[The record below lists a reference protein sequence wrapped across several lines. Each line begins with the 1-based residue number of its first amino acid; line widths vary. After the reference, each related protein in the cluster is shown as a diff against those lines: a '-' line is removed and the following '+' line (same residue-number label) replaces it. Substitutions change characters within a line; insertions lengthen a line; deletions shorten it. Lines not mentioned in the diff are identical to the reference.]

1 MRPSLVLFAGSF
13 AALVLA
19 AHAATAQVEFAKP
32 ESFTDAGRPRPAA
45 GRDESLRPLRD
56 HLVAEAAR
64 RLPADQ
70 ALHVTITDVD
80 LAGDFEPRQ
89 AYSREVRVVKD
100 IYPPRIE
107 LSFRL
112 LRADG
117 SVVKEGART
126 LRDTSFL
133 SRGAPDRQDSLQY
146 EKAMI
151 DRWLESELAR

>member
-1 MRPSLVLFAGSF
+1 MRPFLVLLACSF
-13 AALVLA
+13 SAIVLA
-19 AHAATAQVEFAKP
+19 SEAATAQVEFAKP
-32 ESFTDAGRPRPAA
+32 ESFTDAGRPRPAID
-45 GRDESLRPLRD
+45 RDESLGALRD
-56 HLVAEAAR
+56 HFVAEAAR

-70 ALHVTITDVD
+70 ALYVTITDVD

-89 AYSREVRVVKD
+89 PYGREARIVKD

-112 LRADG
+112 VAGDG
-117 SVVKEGART
+117 TVVKQGTRT

-133 SRGAPDRQDSLQY
+133 SRGAADRQDALHY

-151 DRWLESELAR
+151 DRWLDGEFAR

>member
-1 MRPSLVLFAGSF
+1 MRPSLIVLAGSF
-13 AALVLA
+13 SALFLA
-19 AHAATAQVEFAKP
+19 AQAATTQVEFAKP

-45 GRDESLRPLRD
+45 GRDESLEPLRD

-64 RLPADQ
+64 RLPSDQ
-70 ALHVTITDVD
+70 ALYVTITDVD

-89 AYSREVRVVKD
+89 PYSREVRVVKD

-107 LSFRL
+107 LRFRL
-112 LRADG
+112 VRGDG
-117 SVVKEGART
+117 SVVKEGTRT

-133 SRGAPDRQDSLQY
+133 SRGAADRQDSLHY

-151 DRWLESELAR
+151 DRWLESEFAR

>member
-1 MRPSLVLFAGSF
+1 MRPSLVLLAT
-13 AALVLA
+13 ALLA
-19 AHAATAQVEFAKP
+19 TAPALRAATAQVEFVKP
-32 ESFTDAGRPRPAA
+32 ESFTDAGRPRPAVD
-45 GRDESLRPLRD
+45 RDESLAPLRD

-70 ALHVTITDVD
+70 TLHVRITDVD

-89 AYSREVRVVKD
+89 PYSREVRVVKD

-112 LRADG
+112 VRADG
-117 SVVKEGART
+117 SVVKEGERT

-133 SRGAPDRQDSLQY
+133 SRGAPDRQDALHY

-151 DRWLESELAR
+151 DRWIESEFSR

>member
-1 MRPSLVLFAGSF
+1 MRP
-13 AALVLA
+13 ALVLLACAFSALAPA
-19 AHAATAQVEFAKP
+19 ADAATAQVEFARP
-32 ESFTDAGRPRPAA
+32 ESFTDAGRPRPAVD
-45 GRDESLRPLRD
+45 RDESLVPLRD

-70 ALHVTITDVD
+70 ALYVTITDVD

-107 LSFRL
+107 LRFRL
-112 LRADG
+112 VRGDG
-117 SVVKEGART
+117 SVVKEGTRS

-133 SRGAPDRQDSLQY
+133 SRGATDRQDSLQY

-151 DRWLESELAR
+151 DRWLESEFAR